1 MPEVAPGLGLGGGC
15 GCGQL
20 VWRPANRPS
29 LGWITVEG
37 NLWTQCCSVP
47 ELFVH
52 SSDYWHHR
60 HTPLIYVAT
69 KVPVVALFY
78 QEMFSLWMN
87 LHGNASSFVCKCST
101 MVGISGNLLDR
112 FRSLIDMQRGGSDLL
127 MDSHLN
133 FVEVHLCFSPT
144 KLFFFWKKK
153 KKRKG
158 SNRKL

>member
-1 MPEVAPGLGLGGGC
+1 MPEVALGLGLGGGC

-29 LGWITVEG
+29 PEWITVEE

-52 SSDYWHHR
+52 SSHYWYHR
-60 HTPLIYVAT
+60 QTPLIYVVT

-101 MVGISGNLLDR
+101 MVGSSGNLLDR
-112 FRSLIDMQRGGSDLL
+112 FRSLIGMQRGSSDLL

-133 FVEVHLCFSPT
+133 FVEVHL
-144 KLFFFWKKK
+144 FFFPLQSCPFSGKKK
-153 KKRKG
+153 KEK
-158 SNRKL
+158 